1 MSVVD
6 DCVHLI
12 LCTYHCIIS
21 QLYMVI
27 HTLDTYSYLV
37 SQPFPGSSGFWSN
50 HSPSSHDCYLCVH
63 FSLKPGAVE
72 SPALLTKAV
81 LWMALLLNLA
91 HF

>member
-37 SQPFPGSSGFWSN
+37 SQPFPGSSGF
-50 HSPSSHDCYLCVH
+50 
-63 FSLKPGAVE
+63 
-72 SPALLTKAV
+72 
-81 LWMALLLNLA
+81 
-91 HF
+91 